1 MNLQGAEPELS
12 ALCNDDEIYE
22 RKFSI
27 RSFASKS
34 NKFCFCFSP
43 SACLSTRSAR
53 KNFALGAPLGVYMV
67 LVTSMYF
74 QFAQLSRS
82 KVIEV
87 PVEVKDEIS
96 NLALYMY
103 R

>member
-34 NKFCFCFSP
+34 NTNFVFVFLHLP
-43 SACLSTRSAR
+43 VCL
-53 KNFALGAPLGVYMV
+53 LGLQGKTLHSELLLGFIWF
-67 LVTSMYF
+67 LATSIF
-74 QFAQLSRS
+74 RF
-82 KVIEV
+82 
-87 PVEVKDEIS
+87 
-96 NLALYMY
+96 
-103 R
+103 

>member
-43 SACLSTRSAR
+43 SACLSTRIA
-53 KNFALGAPLGVYMV
+53 KKHFALGAPLRVYMV
-67 LVTSMYF
+67 VSVLIHF
-74 QFAQLSRS
+74 
-82 KVIEV
+82 
-87 PVEVKDEIS
+87 
-96 NLALYMY
+96 
-103 R
+103 